1 MFTFAKKYFTM
12 QSQTTKCLSVFF
24 LIFFILTSCD
34 NSSKVSDKI
43 NQIKKIG
50 DTNPTLALSML
61 DSLNVSI
68 PNLSEE
74 EMNRFFLVRLR
85 VQDKAD
91 IIPESDLIAKLLLG
105 YYEQKGTEADKQE
118 VYFYAGSVYRDL
130 HDTPRALEYFF
141 RSAELAENYIF
152 LDSVMLRNTY
162 SNLSYLFFGVQ
173 DYANAYKYATKEYE
187 MSKALNKTE
196 LTCLMHLGMS
206 LSAMDSLDNAKS
218 IYSYTLDTIMSTP
231 HLSKDTEVLST
242 LLSYFSY
249 FKDITNASK
258 SFYIL
263 DQNHVSNE
271 DNGKCLAYGEYYNLI
286 GKRDSAIYYYKLIL
300 QNETDLYRMYDA
312 SKALFHIFNKS
323 GHIEE
328 ANNYANLYIQI
339 SDSIDLGNRQELAAT
354 VNNEFQ
360 YHRDKHKEQDII
372 DEKER
377 FRFFFIISIVAI
389 VILVLITISFVIYR
403 KNQHLKELLTLSN
416 ELSKRINDNKKL
428 HEDIV
433 AKEKELVD
441 SNRLLNQSELDLEN
455 VRCQL
460 SKVNEE
466 LAMTEEE
473 LEKKERILSER
484 MAQNQTFLNLLHQSE
499 LEGSAEDVI
508 YAIRQSSGGT
518 KNMTTADWK
527 QLYRA
532 IDDLYPTFKDQLL
545 KELGTFTEQQM
556 QVCYLMRI
564 GLSKTQIQ
572 NMTNLS
578 RVTIWRWVKKFAW
591 IQVVD
596 IPTDK

>member
-1 MFTFAKKYFTM
+1 M
-12 QSQTTKCLSVFF
+12 QSKIARYLYVILFLFMVF
-24 LIFFILTSCD
+24 TSCD
-34 NSSKVSDKI
+34 NHNGVSDKI
-43 NQIKKIG
+43 DQIKKIG
-50 DTNPTLALSML
+50 DANPTLAMSML
-61 DSLNVSI
+61 DSLKVFL
-68 PNLSEE
+68 PNMPDEL
-74 EMNRFFLVRLR
+74 MNRFFLVQLR

-91 IIPESDLIAKLLLG
+91 IIPQSDLMAKQLLG
-105 YYEQKGTEADKQE
+105 YYEQNGNEADKQE

-141 RSAELAENYIF
+141 RSAELAENNSS

-187 MSKALNKTE
+187 MSKTLNKTE

-206 LSAMDSLDNAKS
+206 LSAMDSLQRAKE
-218 IYSYTLDTIMSTP
+218 ICKQTLDNIVSAP
-231 HLSKDTEVLST
+231 HLTKDIEVKST

-249 FKDITNASK
+249 LRDVPNASK
-258 SFYIL
+258 CFHL
-263 DQNHVSNE
+263 LEQNHVSNE
-271 DNGKCLAYGEYYNLI
+271 NDEKCFAYGEYYDLI
-286 GKRDSAIYYYKLIL
+286 GKRDSAIYYYNLIL

-312 SKALFHIFNKS
+312 SKSLFHIFYKS
-323 GHIEE
+323 GQIEN
-328 ANNYANLYIQI
+328 AVNYANLYIQI

-441 SNRLLNQSELDLEN
+441 SKRLLNQSELDLEN

-473 LEKKERILSER
+473 LDKKERILSER

-596 IPTDK
+596 IPTEATKQR

>member
-1 MFTFAKKYFTM
+1 M
-12 QSQTTKCLSVFF
+12 QSKIARYLYVILFLFMVF
-24 LIFFILTSCD
+24 TSCD
-34 NSSKVSDKI
+34 NHNGVSDKI
-43 NQIKKIG
+43 DQIKKIG
-50 DTNPTLALSML
+50 DANPTLAMSML
-61 DSLNVSI
+61 DSLKVFI
-68 PNLSEE
+68 PNMPDEL
-74 EMNRFFLVRLR
+74 MNRFFLVQLR
-85 VQDKAD
+85 IQDKAD
-91 IIPESDLIAKLLLG
+91 IIPQSDLMAKQLLG
-105 YYEQKGTEADKQE
+105 YYVQSGNEADKQE
-118 VYFYAGSVYRDL
+118 AYFYAGSVYRDL

-141 RSAELAENYIF
+141 RSAELAENNYS

-173 DYANAYKYATKEYE
+173 DYTNAYKYATKEYE
-187 MSKALNKTE
+187 MSKTLNKTE

-206 LSAMDSLDNAKS
+206 LSAMDSLKQAKAV
-218 IYSYTLDTIMSTP
+218 YLHTLHTIVSTP
-231 HLSKDTEVLST
+231 RFTKDIEVLST

-249 FKDITNASK
+249 LRDVPNASK
-258 SFYIL
+258 CFHL
-263 DQNHVSNE
+263 LEQNHVSNE
-271 DNGKCLAYGEYYNLI
+271 NDGKCFAYGEYYDLI
-286 GKRDSAIYYYKLIL
+286 GKRDSAIYYYNLIL

-312 SKALFHIFNKS
+312 SKSLFHIFYKS
-323 GHIEE
+323 GQIEN
-328 ANNYANLYIQI
+328 AVNYANLYIQI

-360 YHRDKHKEQDII
+360 YHRDKQKEQNII
-372 DEKER
+372 NEKER
-377 FRFFFIISIVAI
+377 FRLFFIISIVTIVAI
-389 VILVLITISFVIYR
+389 VLVAVSFVIYR
-403 KNQHLKELLTLSN
+403 KNQHLKELLTLSK
-416 ELSKRINDNKKL
+416 ELSKHIDDNKKL
-428 HEDIV
+428 HEEIY
-433 AKEKELVD
+433 AKEKELKE
-441 SNRLLNQSELDLEN
+441 SKALLNKSEVDLEN
-455 VRCQL
+455 IKCQL
-460 SKVNEE
+460 NQVNKELALSGEE
-466 LAMTEEE
+466 LK
-473 LEKKERILSER
+473 KKEHLLSER

-596 IPTDK
+596 IPTDKHRQ

>member
-1 MFTFAKKYFTM
+1 M

-24 LIFFILTSCD
+24 LILFILTSCD
-34 NSSKVSDKI
+34 NNEKVSDKI
-43 NQIKKIG
+43 NEIKKIG

-61 DSLNVSI
+61 DSLSVSI

-74 EMNRFFLVRLR
+74 DMNRFFLVQLR

-91 IIPESDLIAKLLLG
+91 IIPQSDLMAKQLLG
-105 YYEQKGTEADKQE
+105 YYEQNGNEADKQE

-130 HDTPRALEYFF
+130 LDTPRALEYFF
-141 RSAELAENYIF
+141 RSAELAENNSS

-187 MSKALNKTE
+187 MSKTLNKTE

-206 LSAMDSLDNAKS
+206 LSAMDSLQRAKE
-218 IYSYTLDTIMSTP
+218 IYKQTLDNIVSAP
-231 HLSKDTEVLST
+231 HLTKDIEVQST

-249 FKDITNASK
+249 LRDVPNASK
-258 SFYIL
+258 CFHL
-263 DQNHVSNE
+263 LEQNHVSNE
-271 DNGKCLAYGEYYNLI
+271 NDGKCFAYGEYYDLI
-286 GKRDSAIYYYKLIL
+286 GKRDSAIYYYNLIL
-300 QNETDLYRMYDA
+300 QNETDLFRIYDA
-312 SKALFHIFNKS
+312 SKSLFHIFYKL
-323 GHIEE
+323 GQIEN
-328 ANNYANLYIQI
+328 AVNYANLYIQI

-360 YHRDKHKEQDII
+360 YHRDKQKEQNII
-372 DEKER
+372 NEKER
-377 FRFFFIISIVAI
+377 FRLFFIISIVTIVAI
-389 VILVLITISFVIYR
+389 VLVAVSFVIYR
-403 KNQHLKELLTLSN
+403 KNQHLKELLTLSK
-416 ELSKRINDNKKL
+416 ELNKHIDDNKKL
-428 HEDIV
+428 HEEIY
-433 AKEKELVD
+433 AKEKELKE
-441 SNRLLNQSELDLEN
+441 SKAQLNKSEVDLEN
-455 VRCQL
+455 IKCQL
-460 SKVNEE
+460 NQVNKELALSGEE
-466 LAMTEEE
+466 LK
-473 LEKKERILSER
+473 KKEHLLSER
-484 MAQNQTFLNLLHQSE
+484 MVQNQTFLNLLHQSE

-596 IPTDK
+596 IPIDKHRQ

>member
-1 MFTFAKKYFTM
+1 M
-12 QSQTTKCLSVFF
+12 QSQATKCLSVFF
-24 LIFFILTSCD
+24 FIFFILTSCD

-43 NQIKKIG
+43 NQIKKTG

-74 EMNRFFLVRLR
+74 DMNRFFLVRLR

-91 IIPESDLIAKLLLG
+91 IIPESDLIAKQLLG
-105 YYEQKGTEADKQE
+105 YYEQKGTKADKQE

-141 RSAELAENYIF
+141 RSAELAENYNY

-162 SNLSYLFFGVQ
+162 SNLSYLFLGVQ
-173 DYANAYKYATKEYE
+173 DYANAYKYATLEYE
-187 MSKALNKTE
+187 MSRCLKKTE

-231 HLSKDTEVLST
+231 HLAKDTEVLST

-249 FKDITNASK
+249 FKDVTNASK
-258 SFYIL
+258 SFHVL
-263 DQNHVSNE
+263 DQNHVSND
-271 DNGKCLAYGEYYNLI
+271 DNGKCFAYGEYYNLI
-286 GKRDSAIYYYKLIL
+286 GKRDSATYYYKLIL

-339 SDSIDLGNRQELAAT
+339 SDSIDLGNRQELAAK

-377 FRFFFIISIVAI
+377 FRFFFIISIVAL
-389 VILVLITISFVIYR
+389 VILVLITISFVTYR

-416 ELSKRINDNKKL
+416 ELSKHINDNKKL

-441 SNRLLNQSELDLEN
+441 SKRLLNQSELDLEN

-596 IPTDK
+596 VPTEVTKQRRQHQ